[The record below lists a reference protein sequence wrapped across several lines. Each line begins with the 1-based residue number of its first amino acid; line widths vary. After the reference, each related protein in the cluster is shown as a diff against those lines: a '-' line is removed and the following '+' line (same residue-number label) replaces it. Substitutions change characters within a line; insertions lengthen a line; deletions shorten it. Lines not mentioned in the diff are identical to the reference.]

1 MYDPS
6 ESAPKRHTR
15 GNLILAAILIGLVII
30 AGIDLWRSPP
40 VQDTVTSPIPWSSH
54 PGRD

>member
-1 MYDPS
+1 MITPL
-6 ESAPKRHTR
+6 ESAPKNHTR
-15 GNLILAAILIGLVII
+15 GNRILAAVLIGIVII

-54 PGRD
+54 P